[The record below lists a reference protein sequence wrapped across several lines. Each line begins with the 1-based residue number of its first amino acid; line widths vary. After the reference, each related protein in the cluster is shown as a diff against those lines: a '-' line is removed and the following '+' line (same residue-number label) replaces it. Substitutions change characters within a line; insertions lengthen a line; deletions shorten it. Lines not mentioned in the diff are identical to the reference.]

1 MRNARLSLPR
11 WIAASGLLLF
21 AAAASAQDV
30 YVLDLL
36 NRPERFLN
44 TLVTVVG
51 QVQALQTGSG
61 GGPRGTYT
69 IVDDS
74 TPSPLTI
81 RTEKLPKIGKVYRIT
96 GTLLADPARANAP
109 TLKEEKRSTLGSS
122 LTSTVLIAAGAALAV
137 LFVILVILWLK
148 PRRRTGSSP
157 RVRTVAP
164 DMSKTIRV
172 PPAPAPASAG
182 ADAGAK
188 TQVYRNL
195 GAGLILESGPDKG
208 REYPLHLMKT
218 LIGRPGGR
226 LNDIEIADG
235 TVSKEQAALHY
246 DTATKEFTLVNESA
260 TNPTLL
266 DGAELSGPTVL
277 KAGAAI
283 GLGKVVLRFKVG

>member
-1 MRNARLSLPR
+1 MRNARLSFPR
-11 WIAASGLLLF
+11 WIAASGLLIF
-21 AAAASAQDV
+21 AASAFAQDI

-44 TLVTVVG
+44 TSVTVVG

-109 TLKEEKRSTLGSS
+109 TLKEEKRSPLGSS
-122 LTSTVLIAAGAALAV
+122 LTSSVLIAAGAALAV

-148 PRRRTGSSP
+148 PRRRAESAPS
-157 RVRTVAP
+157 VRPVGP

-172 PPAPAPASAG
+172 PPPPPAESADG
-182 ADAGAK
+182 GK

-195 GAGLILESGPDKG
+195 GAALILESGPDKG

-226 LNDIEIADG
+226 LNDIEIADR

-283 GLGKVVLRFKVG
+283 SVGKVVLRFKVG